1 MTKQEFEKLCGQS
14 VTALDYDTIEK
25 VYTFHPSI
33 SERRGKQEIV
43 DIYLRFGMRLIRDML
58 PTANE
63 AERLE
68 REIQTKRI
76 ELEEAMRE
84 YKEFKED
91 R

>member
-1 MTKQEFEKLCGQS
+1 MDL
-14 VTALDYDTIEK
+14 
-25 VYTFHPSI
+25 
-33 SERRGKQEIV
+33 
-43 DIYLRFGMRLIRDML
+43 YLRFGMRLIRDML

-63 AERLE
+63 GERLE

-84 YKEFKED
+84 YKEFKEG

>member
-25 VYTFHPSI
+25 VYAFHPSI
-33 SERRGKQEIV
+33 SEKHGKQEIA

-68 REIQTKRI
+68 REIQTKRT

-84 YKEFKED
+84 YKEFKEG